1 VRCAPGVEAVNR
13 RGVPTPI
20 GTLNY

>member
-1 VRCAPGVEAVNR
+1 VRCAFGVEAVNG